1 MKKIL
6 TLILLAAS
14 ASGLYAQGLYEG
26 LIFSQNTYYGT
37 ARSMAL
43 GNAMTAVGGDLGSIV
58 INPAGSAVSS
68 YSQFTISPSLT
79 ISSSKAGYAAISGT
93 DPYGNE
99 GTSRYTRFNM
109 PNIGLNLRYD
119 TGQKYGLKSMSFGIV
134 ANGTNNYTSRIIAG
148 GVNNATT
155 YSGALAWDATN
166 GGYAP
171 SVLNSRDSYD
181 RHSAPWALINGY
193 RGGIIGDMPQNRYIG
208 SAEVIYPNGD
218 ISIGGPIDQTYG
230 LQTYGSKYDIDLN
243 WGFHVDDQWFF
254 GVNIGIQGLNY
265 QYDEY
270 IKEFARDPSQ
280 FPMEVDGV
288 PTEFHNLRYRYSYN
302 ASGSGIN
309 AKIGVLYVPGNGLRL
324 GAAIQ
329 TPTALTIRERWKYAA
344 DTHFTSSSLDC
355 NETSPEGRYDYNF
368 RAPYRVNAGVAY
380 TYENIAM
387 VSVDYELC
395 DYSTMRFFSRDGY
408 DDDFSEANSDIRD
421 LTGISHMLR
430 AGVEL
435 KPVPEF
441 AIRTGYNLTSLPE
454 SYYDE
459 HHSKHTDTYMTHMV
473 SFGLGYSSPGSFFA
487 DIAARYVFYP
497 KEYVRPYGDYLY
509 DGNVLKTASPEIES
523 SRTKLN
529 LVLTLGFRF

>member
-58 INPAGSAVSS
+58 INPAGSAVCS

-155 YSGALAWDATN
+155 YSGSLAWDATN

-243 WGFHVDDQWFF
+243 WGFNVDDQWFF

-387 VSVDYELC
+387 VSVDYEMC

-523 SRTKLN
+523 SRTNLN